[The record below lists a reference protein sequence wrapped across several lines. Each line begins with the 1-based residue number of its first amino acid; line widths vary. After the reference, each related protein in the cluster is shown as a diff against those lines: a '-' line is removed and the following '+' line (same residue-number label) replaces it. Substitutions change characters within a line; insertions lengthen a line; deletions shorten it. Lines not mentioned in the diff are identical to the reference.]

1 MELRYGRTDF
11 GVLTGEFWLGK
22 GGCCLK
28 QPKPMS
34 GAFSNAPAICREL
47 GTG

>member
-11 GVLTGEFWLGK
+11 WVLVGEFWLSK

-34 GAFSNAPAICREL
+34 FSNAPVICREL